1 MNPNVYT
8 SVHFSSILVKS
19 LLGDKNKFWRTFVYR
34 NYTDLCR
41 NHLKK
46 KCISK
51 KPRVFRN
58 QPFWHIFSLN
68 MHYIQIQR
76 CNRNF
81 ITIIPY
87 ISVFWTL
94 LSFFFLNPFWQ
105 LGIDRPNV
113 RPRLKHV
120 NCFPD
125 SCEYFV
131 FQTFRMWNT
140 NWIVQHWTKTAPVIV
155 LLWQHGNRWSMSAS
169 NNLVS
174 EWSARVRRD
183 CLPEENRVWSRDYL
197 KNSRTLYQWKIIY
210 HSSERK
216 KSTRQT
222 MKQTSLGFRLSEQK
236 LWLFHDHTQ
245 PSVSSTLRSFLHGYT
260 NYRTRE
266 KQATVAWLIA
276 GHTQARKYHLL
287 QSRWKKD
294 LCFTIASRKG
304 AIYCSKKNRNFDHF
318 NSGFSKRV
326 HQTEFA

>member
-1 MNPNVYT
+1 
-8 SVHFSSILVKS
+8 
-19 LLGDKNKFWRTFVYR
+19 
-34 NYTDLCR
+34 
-41 NHLKK
+41 
-46 KCISK
+46 
-51 KPRVFRN
+51 
-58 QPFWHIFSLN
+58 
-68 MHYIQIQR
+68 
-76 CNRNF
+76 
-81 ITIIPY
+81 
-87 ISVFWTL
+87 
-94 LSFFFLNPFWQ
+94 
-105 LGIDRPNV
+105 
-113 RPRLKHV
+113 
-120 NCFPD
+120 
-125 SCEYFV
+125 
-131 FQTFRMWNT
+131 MWNT

-169 NNLVS
+169 NSLVS

-197 KNSRTLYQWKIIY
+197 KNSRTLYQWKIIH

-304 AIYCSKKNRNFDHF
+304 AIYCSKKKKTEILITSIQDSANGFTKRNSHRSISIMKLVQQWDRVF
-318 NSGFSKRV
+318 GFSWKRSS
-326 HQTEFA
+326 Q